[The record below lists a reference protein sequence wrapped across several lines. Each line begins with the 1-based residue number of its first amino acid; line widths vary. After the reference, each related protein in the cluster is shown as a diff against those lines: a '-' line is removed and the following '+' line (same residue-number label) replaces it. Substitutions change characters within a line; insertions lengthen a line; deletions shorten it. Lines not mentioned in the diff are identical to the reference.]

1 VQTRTAVRRGGKGLR
16 GFGSAPRAECIAVG
30 SELLAEKAET
40 NSRFLIEE
48 LGRLGFDLRLKT
60 VVGDR
65 ENDIEEVLSQALH
78 RSDVIILTG
87 GLGPAEDDLTKKVV
101 ARVLKRRLVFQEAMR
116 KRFQEASVAQ
126 PRLKW
131 SERQALIPTGASVL
145 PNPLG
150 MVSGLLLEEGGRIV
164 IALPGTPAEVEAV
177 FADSVRPHLEERFPR
192 RKGAHVRILR
202 TTGLSETEV
211 AGRIRDLRVAPGRV
225 SIQLA
230 SSASSGRGVDLR
242 LAAEGEER
250 GALQALDA
258 AETTLR
264 DRLGLS
270 VYGEGE
276 QELEEVVG
284 LILTERRLTL
294 AVAESCTG
302 GLLAQRITNVP
313 GSSRYFDRGVVCYS
327 NASKTALLDLSPR
340 LLELHGSVSR
350 EVAGAM
356 AEGVRFISGTT
367 LGLGVTGIA
376 GPSGA
381 TPAKPVG
388 LVYGA
393 VAGLPA
399 AAGRGETRVEEWRL
413 EGDRRAIREQ
423 ATQRCLDLLRRA
435 LLR

>member
-1 VQTRTAVRRGGKGLR
+1 METRTAVRRGGKGLR
-16 GFGSAPRAECIAVG
+16 GFEAAPRAECIAVG
-30 SELLAEKAET
+30 SELLSEKTET
-40 NSRFLIEE
+40 NSRFLTEE

-116 KRFQEASVAQ
+116 ERFQEASIAQ

-192 RKGAHVRILR
+192 RKGAHARILR

-225 SIQLA
+225 SIRLA
-230 SSASSGRGVDLR
+230 SGPRGVDLR

-258 AETTLR
+258 AEATLR
-264 DRLGLS
+264 DRLDLCL
-270 VYGEGE
+270 YGEG
-276 QELEEVVG
+276 QQDLEEVAG
-284 LILTERRLTL
+284 LILAQRRLTI

-381 TPAKPVG
+381 TPTKPVG

-393 VAGLPA
+393 VAGL
-399 AAGRGETRVEEWRL
+399 GETRVEEWRL

-423 ATQRCLDLLRRA
+423 AAQRSLDLLRRM
-435 LLR
+435 LMT